1 MPPKFASAAPPPRA
15 VEALYATGHWLYSQQ
30 RIAHALVVFRAL
42 IHLAPEDER
51 GWLALGACHEA
62 HGQHDIALR
71 LYDSARAVVVA
82 APRCELARSRIL
94 RARGLEEAAHDAI
107 DKAARIAEEMRDDE
121 LQTLVAV
128 ERGRP

>member
-1 MPPKFASAAPPPRA
+1 M
-15 VEALYATGHWLYSQQ
+15 
-30 RIAHALVVFRAL
+30 
-42 IHLAPEDER
+42 
-51 GWLALGACHEA
+51 
-62 HGQHDIALR
+62 
-71 LYDSARAVVVA
+71 A

-94 RARGLEEAAHDAI
+94 RARGLEDAANDAI